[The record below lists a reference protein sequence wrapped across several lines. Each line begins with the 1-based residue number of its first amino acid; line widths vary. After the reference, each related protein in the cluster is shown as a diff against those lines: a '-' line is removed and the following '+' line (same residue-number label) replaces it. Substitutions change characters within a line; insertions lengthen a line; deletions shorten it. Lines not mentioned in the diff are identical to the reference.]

1 MCSILLTN
9 KKAPNV
15 ERANFYLQ
23 RRGPDKTTVTEIDNW
38 TLVHNLLSI
47 TGDFTPQ
54 PLSKDNVHLIYNGEI
69 YNIQNET
76 KEYKS
81 DGYYILDA
89 YEKYGDNFFKY
100 LDGEFAIALLDF
112 DNNKLIFGGDLFL
125 TKPLFIGKD
134 GNDICVSS
142 YKSAVTL
149 LGFDKIL
156 RAEPNSFYIVDLR
169 TLKAEKRQTY
179 EWDLKQHID
188 TYDVWVESFYTA
200 LKKRVTGIKDDFLVP
215 VSSGHDSGGIICGLK
230 ELNITDFM
238 TYSFT
243 ANEAPG
249 IIEQRV
255 KHIDNKILKDGIT
268 VQENININNFKQ
280 EFVEPFFYGPT
291 PYSKTHEGFEDK
303 GGTGLLH
310 LLKECREKHGVK
322 VQLSGQGA
330 DEVMSNIQT
339 YGFNSPNPY
348 IWPDD
353 LSNVFPWGN
362 FYYGANWSYLNKE
375 ECIAGSV
382 GIETRYPFLD
392 REVVQNY
399 INLTPQLKN
408 ENYKAPLHFMLSKC
422 NFPFVGA
429 KRGFDLKIS

>member
-1 MCSILLTN
+1 
-9 KKAPNV
+9 
-15 ERANFYLQ
+15 
-23 RRGPDKTTVTEIDNW
+23 VTD
-38 TLVHNLLSI
+38 
-47 TGDFTPQ
+47 
-54 PLSKDNVHLIYNGEI
+54 
-69 YNIQNET
+69 
-76 KEYKS
+76 
-81 DGYYILDA
+81 
-89 YEKYGDNFFKY
+89 
-100 LDGEFAIALLDF
+100 
-112 DNNKLIFGGDLFL
+112 
-125 TKPLFIGKD
+125 
-134 GNDICVSS
+134 
-142 YKSAVTL
+142 
-149 LGFDKIL
+149 
-156 RAEPNSFYIVDLR
+156 
-169 TLKAEKRQTY
+169 
-179 EWDLKQHID
+179 
-188 TYDVWVESFYTA
+188 
-200 LKKRVTGIKDDFLVP
+200 IKDDFLVP